1 LDKLMREQPTV
12 PSPHLSQPKAPNYPL
27 HALKIHANTKKK
39 NLKKKKSHKF
49 NLSPLEIQA
58 TKTHLIQPVP
68 LGPMVAPLFFYQTN
82 TDLVDCK
89 GVQ

>member
-1 LDKLMREQPTV
+1 
-12 PSPHLSQPKAPNYPL
+12 
-27 HALKIHANTKKK
+27 
-39 NLKKKKSHKF
+39 
-49 NLSPLEIQA
+49 LSPLEIQA
-58 TKTHLIQPVP
+58 PKTHLIQPVP